1 MMVLVNV
8 ERGDQETF
16 PIFYF
21 INFRIDKKLIN
32 PFWFA
37 FLGAQV
43 PLFGVVC
50 IEPYEC
56 QENFAMDVEPFSL

>member
-8 ERGDQETF
+8 EIGDEETF

-37 FLGAQV
+37 FLGA
-43 PLFGVVC
+43 
-50 IEPYEC
+50 
-56 QENFAMDVEPFSL
+56 